1 NTISKENLPKRL
13 KASIEN
19 KNTIPNEN
27 CVFKN
32 HIDINVVENNSS
44 LANSRRKCGK
54 HKQYRHYTKTC
65 QNIE

>member
-19 KNTIPNEN
+19 ENTIPNEN
-27 CVFKN
+27 CVFKD

-44 LANSRRKCGK
+44 SANSGRKCRK
-54 HKQYRHYTKTC
+54 YK
-65 QNIE
+65 